1 MTTYRRN
8 TRKKKVSVRR
18 KYSWNGKTTNAKTE
32 QTLRKSN
39 RVRNTV
45 KRKKKQSSSRK
56 NTPKHYVG
64 GKGSNID
71 DNLTFLHDTE
81 RYRCIRFWV
90 VDDDEK
96 DDEKDDGNTKKIIF
110 SDENTNDVLER
121 LSLKYYL
128 FYKFVENSCVVFYF
142 NSTNIQLQIKINNS
156 DTNTLVPCI
165 TETNPFEQST
175 QNFINCIQNTATHN
189 IEFTKTDEDTV
200 TFQLTPGDN
209 GQSAEKTVDYKYTEN
224 SDTSI
229 NLTHNTNSRARK
241 ASISAAISTT
251 SNSLTEDEIKFF
263 KKFNTKD
270 VVDKECVFMTF
281 DISLVHDIY
290 IPSLFLRQHTFQY
303 IQQSSPGVFDFL
315 QKKKTIVQGT
325 EKNVASSL
333 LRMLVYYQTL
343 EGFWTHLLAMKSNL
357 QKVNIAYE
365 VYSDFVDLIPIIN
378 VFAVGIPSVFA
389 KYGKR
394 FLKRH
399 QDLTEQTKLDAKFQY
414 DEAKKKMYRTICTKN
429 TNGQT
434 IYEYSQNLAQNL
446 NAYLSQQLEQ
456 PEDNFI
462 TVEYWCTLVH
472 ETMVNVQ
479 VCPQI
484 FAVCTI
490 DEPKCDLIG
499 LQKSTTNKYIIILNI
514 HNDILNPGI
523 QKQMENLS
531 KSTYKDAIK
540 KIATDPKLKRI
551 IVEGAILH
559 PDCVNL
565 YDIQPVLDKIQA
577 DTTQADTTQ
586 ADTTQA
592 DTEKYP
598 LLDYTNFILSQDA
611 TAVKFSQLEMRHQEL
626 ERRLCVLEENK

>member
-8 TRKKKVSVRR
+8 TRKKKVSVRC
-18 KYSWNGKTTNAKTE
+18 KYSWNGKTTNAKTK
-32 QTLRKSN
+32 QKKKLRKSN
-39 RVRNTV
+39 RVRNTF

-64 GKGSNID
+64 GKDSNID
-71 DNLTFLHDTE
+71 KNLNFLHDTE
-81 RYRCIRFWV
+81 KYRCIRFWV
-90 VDDDEK
+90 VEDDEK
-96 DDEKDDGNTKKIIF
+96 DGEKDEDGNKKRIIF
-110 SDENTNDVLER
+110 SDKNTNDVLER

-128 FYKFVENSCVVFYF
+128 FYKFDNNLCYVFYF
-142 NSTNIQLQIKINNS
+142 NSTNTEKNNLQLKIQINNS
-156 DTNTLVPCI
+156 GTNTFVPCI
-165 TETNPFEQST
+165 TETNPFELSPELFQTKIQETST
-175 QNFINCIQNTATHN
+175 QINFTVAGD
-189 IEFTKTDEDTV
+189 KV
-200 TFQLTPGDN
+200 TFQLTTGDSE
-209 GQSAEKTVDYKYTEN
+209 QIAETTVDYKYEEN
-224 SDTSI
+224 SETDTPI
-229 NLTHNTNSRARK
+229 NLTHNTNSQARK

-251 SNSLTEDEIKFF
+251 SNSLTEDEINFF
-263 KKFNTKD
+263 KKFHTRGVAENN
-270 VVDKECVFMTF
+270 CVFMTF

-290 IPSLFLRQHTFQY
+290 IPSLFLSEHTFKY
-303 IQQSSPGVFDFL
+303 IQQFSQGVLDFL
-315 QKKKTIVQGT
+315 EKKTTIAHGT

-343 EGFWTHLLAMKSNL
+343 ERFWMQLLAMKSNL
-357 QKVNIAYE
+357 QKANIAYE
-365 VYSDFVDLIPIIN
+365 VYSDFADLIPIIN
-378 VFAVGIPSVFA
+378 VFAVGIPSVVN

-399 QDLTEQTKLDAKFQY
+399 QDRTEQTKIDAKFKY
-414 DEAKKKMYRTICTKN
+414 DEADSRMYRTICTKN
-429 TNGQT
+429 TNGQS

-490 DEPKCDLIG
+490 NEDNQNLIK
-499 LQKSTTNKYIIILNI
+499 LQKSDTNKYIIILNI
-514 HNDILNPGI
+514 HNDILNSGI
-523 QKQMENLS
+523 QKQMVSLP
-531 KSTYKDAIK
+531 KSTYKAAIK
-540 KIATDPKLKRI
+540 KIASDPKLKQI

-565 YDIQPVLDKIQA
+565 YDIQPVLDKINE

-586 ADTTQA
+586 ADTKQF
-592 DTEKYP
+592 P
-598 LLDYTNFILSQDA
+598 LINYTNFILSHDA
-611 TAVKFSQLEMRHQEL
+611 TTGRLSQLERRVHAL
-626 ERRLCVLEENK
+626 EQTKT